1 MHSGPEVT
9 TLLQPFDGVIEIE
22 RTRSGDRILRKIG
35 VLHLRD
41 TTPDPTFRVL
51 EMTET
56 GMQVVRESPKGGA
69 VAGVAAA
76 GSDLESQAER
86 APRLS
91 LIMQTACERLK
102 PDPKPADALFAT
114 AAAQPTP
121 AHPR

>member
-1 MHSGPEVT
+1 MNAYELTQVYAFAQSAKRKFDRHGFTSLVLLEKDMHSGPEVT

-56 GMQVVRESPKGGA
+56 GMQVVRESRSEEHTSELQSPY
-69 VAGVAAA
+69 
-76 GSDLESQAER
+76 DLVC
-86 APRLS
+86 RL
-91 LIMQTACERLK
+91 LLEK
-102 PDPKPADALFAT
+102 
-114 AAAQPTP
+114 
-121 AHPR
+121 